1 MSADLKALAARAAVL
16 DKKIREL
23 EARLGPLRA
32 EFNTVR
38 RQITGAELGRSSVAQ
53 RQQAAVK
60 RNRLICD
67 EARALNPDRDYVPIC
82 WQQSMAEKH
91 GLSGR
96 QIRRILKAADI
107 KVDR

>member
-1 MSADLKALAARAAVL
+1 MSADVKALAAKAAVL

-32 EFNTVR
+32 ELNTVR
-38 RQITGAELGRSSVAQ
+38 RRIAGAELGRSSVAQ
-53 RQQAAVK
+53 RQQAAVE

-67 EARALNPDRDYVPIC
+67 EARALNHYRDYVPIF
-82 WQQSMAEKH
+82 WQQSMAEKY